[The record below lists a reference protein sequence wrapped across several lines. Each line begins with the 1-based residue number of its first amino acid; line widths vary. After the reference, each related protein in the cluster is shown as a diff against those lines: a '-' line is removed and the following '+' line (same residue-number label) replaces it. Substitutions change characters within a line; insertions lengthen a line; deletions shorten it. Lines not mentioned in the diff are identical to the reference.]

1 LSFDPAAHTICPI
14 MKFLK
19 SLTGA
24 DQLEEEKS
32 RLEAFLAAF
41 PGEYCGFS
49 HDNSIAYSTNF
60 CALLDVAT
68 ISNIHDLQNAL
79 KTSDAAVLEGLF
91 IDLKE
96 THKPFTINVELNNA
110 PRILRLSGTV
120 GKDMNGKS
128 EFYILWIEDVSAQ
141 QTELKTLQ
149 NSRDS
154 AESECLRLQKILDTT
169 SIPLWMRDTKTELIW
184 CNQAYADLFETTPAA
199 ILTKQ
204 TEFQLSSRAKG
215 QSLKDIAKKALS
227 LGEAQTVESHIVAL
241 GRRYLMGFYE
251 IPLPGTNWLVG
262 MAQDMTQK
270 EESDAQLERHLSAN
284 KTLLEQL
291 RSGIAIYGDDQKLE
305 FYNTA
310 FSQLWGLEDQ
320 WLNNK
325 PKLNDVLEKLRE
337 IRQLPEQADF
347 RTYKKSWIDMFTRLI
362 DAHEDMMYL
371 PDGRAVRFL
380 VIPHPMGGLMMIFED
395 VTSRL
400 ELESSY
406 NTLIA
411 VQKETLDNLAESVAV
426 FGTDGRLKLSN
437 PSYAE
442 LWGLHPEDLENKP
455 HITKIIDR
463 MSGFFDGQRWGELK
477 PQLISHGVER
487 IVKEG
492 RLERNDDMLLEYTT
506 VPLPDGGVLV
516 SYFDVTDTVKVEKA
530 LREKNAALEAAEQLK
545 TDFLANVSYQLR
557 TPLNAIIGFA
567 EILDNQY
574 FGDLNE
580 RQKGYTTDIRDAGG
594 KLVSLIDDILD
605 LSTIEAGYLDL
616 VGTHIDIHAMLET
629 LNALVEEWARKEKI
643 SVTIHCDRDIG
654 KIVADERRIKQVMLN
669 LIRNAINFTPE
680 NGQITISAHK
690 DETHV
695 HLKVSDTG
703 IGISEEDQKRIFN
716 PFERIHQERIDMSP
730 TALNKGAGLGLSL
743 VKNIVELHDG
753 SVSIDSTEGKGTNF
767 TISLPL
773 ESELVAIE

>member
-1 LSFDPAAHTICPI
+1 

-49 HDNSIAYSTNF
+49 NDNSIAYSANF
-60 CALLDVAT
+60 CALLGIDN
-68 ISNIHDLQNAL
+68 IGDIHDLQNAL

-91 IDLKE
+91 GDLK
-96 THKPFTINVELNNA
+96 TNHKPFTINVELA
-110 PRILRLSGTV
+110 RGPQILRLSGTV
-120 GKDMNGKS
+120 GKDINEKS

-141 QTELKTLQ
+141 QNELKAIQ
-149 NSRDS
+149 NNRDS
-154 AESECLRLQKILDTT
+154 AESEGLRLQKILDTT
-169 SIPLWMRDTKTELIW
+169 PVPLWMRDTKASLIW
-184 CNQAYADLFETTPAA
+184 CNQAYADLFETTPAS
-199 ILTKQ
+199 ILAQQ
-204 TEFQLSSRAKG
+204 TELQLSSRAKG
-215 QSLKDIAKKALS
+215 QTLKSIAKTALG
-227 LGEAQTVESHIVAL
+227 LGEAQSLESHIVAL
-241 GRRYLMGFYE
+241 GKRYLMNFYE
-251 IPLPGTNWLVG
+251 IPLSGTNWLVG
-262 MAQDMTQK
+262 MAQDLTQK
-270 EESDAQLERHLSAN
+270 EESDAHLERHLSAN
-284 KTLLEQL
+284 KALLEQL

-310 FSQLWGLEDQ
+310 FGELWGLEDH
-320 WLNNK
+320 WLNSK
-325 PKLNDVLEKLRE
+325 PKLNDILEKLRE

-347 RTYKKSWIDMFTRLI
+347 RSYKKGWIDMFTRLI

-371 PDGRAVRFL
+371 PDGRAVRIL
-380 VIPHPMGGLMMIFED
+380 VIPHPMGGLMQIFED

-426 FGTDGRLKLSN
+426 FGTDGRLKLCN
-437 PSYAE
+437 PSYAD
-442 LWGLHPEDLENKP
+442 LWGLNPEDLENEP
-455 HITKIIDR
+455 HITKITDR
-463 MSGFFDGQRWGELK
+463 MNAFFDSETWRDLK

-487 IVKEG
+487 TVKEG

-530 LREKNAALEAAEQLK
+530 LREKNAALEEAEQLK

-574 FGDLNE
+574 FGELNE
-580 RQKGYTTDIRDAGG
+580 RQKGYTSDIRDAGG
-594 KLVSLIDDILD
+594 KLVNLIDDILD

-616 VGTHIDIHAMLET
+616 VGTHIDIHAMLAT
-629 LNALVEEWARKEKI
+629 LHDLVEEWARKEQI
-643 SVTIHCDRDIG
+643 SISIDCADTIGEI
-654 KIVADERRIKQVMLN
+654 IADERRIKQVMLN
-669 LIRNAINFTPE
+669 LIRNAISFTPE
-680 NGQITISAHK
+680 NGNITIAANRD
-690 DETHV
+690 DEYV

-703 IGISEEDQKRIFN
+703 IGISTEDQKRIFN

-743 VKNIVELHDG
+743 VKNIVELHNG
-753 SVSIDSTEGKGTNF
+753 TVAIDSTEGEGTTF
-767 TISLPL
+767 TISLPI
-773 ESELVAIE
+773 EADLVAID